1 MKRVLKVVAFGVCLG
16 LLLVA
21 VQSALHIDRDAFIRG
36 YWIAAPAV
44 VIGAVLINAG
54 YNIFYQRKMKKL
66 VRLLDEG
73 RADEYVAGVEGLLQ
87 TAKGRALRNILR
99 LNLAAGYLNTSSRRY
114 DEAVAILE
122 ELSGER
128 IPGAE
133 AKMVHRL
140 NLCMAYFHT
149 AQYDKALSLYQNSQS
164 VFAPFRTNKA
174 GGGSI
179 ALLDLLAALQG
190 KELDRAER
198 MLAQAKQDWNDPR
211 LQEAFREIEGTLTE
225 MRKEP

>member
-1 MKRVLKVVAFGVCLG
+1 MKRMLKVIAFGVCLG
-16 LLLVA
+16 LVLVA
-21 VQSALHIDRDAFIRG
+21 IQITLRIDRDTFVCG

-44 VIGAVLINAG
+44 VLGAVLINVC
-54 YNIFYQRKMKKL
+54 YNIFYQRKMKKF
-66 VRLLDEG
+66 VKLLDEG

-128 IPGAE
+128 LTGSE
-133 AKMVHRL
+133 LRMVHRL

-149 AQYDKALSLYQNSQS
+149 AQYDKALNLYQDSQG
-164 VFAPFRTNKA
+164 VFEPFRKRGA
-174 GGGSI
+174 YGGSI
-179 ALLDLLAALQG
+179 ALLDLLAALQN
-190 KELDRAER
+190 KQLDRAEAL
-198 MLAQAKQDWNDPR
+198 LARAKQDWDDPR
-211 LQEAFREIEGTLTE
+211 LQEAFREVEGTLTE
-225 MRKEP
+225 MREEH